1 MENTQQ
7 DSKNL
12 ILDVLSQINESE
24 NIEDKEF
31 IFKNDI
37 IDIYS
42 KFKIWLNDNGAIY
55 PNIEFPIAYLKG
67 RKIGCKTTKKIDQNS
82 AILYIPYQ
90 KLKLIQLY
98 LH

>member
-12 ILDVLSQINESE
+12 ILDVLSQINESA

-37 IDIYS
+37 IDIY
-42 KFKIWLNDNGAIY
+42 
-55 PNIEFPIAYLKG
+55 
-67 RKIGCKTTKKIDQNS
+67 
-82 AILYIPYQ
+82 
-90 KLKLIQLY
+90 
-98 LH
+98 